1 MRQIAP
7 DPEPLQTETPERHII
22 AVGACQILVP
32 GQPDEPPLMASFHI
46 DCGEA
51 VQVRAEVYE
60 RIREALQG
68 GCVIPAPGVPR
79 LTSWMTD
86 AA

>member
-1 MRQIAP
+1 M
-7 DPEPLQTETPERHII
+7 TETPERHII